1 MNHLSIDIETYCSVD
16 ISNSGAYKY
25 ARSPDFEIM
34 LFAYSVDFGEVVV
47 VDLAQGETI
56 PDEIIEALQDPTV
69 LKHAYNA
76 AFEWY
81 CLNRAGYKTPL
92 EQWRC
97 TMFRALY
104 LGYPAGLAATGITL
118 GLPEDFLKDRQGKAL
133 INYFCKPCK
142 PTKANGGRTR
152 NLPHHDPDKWAL
164 FIEYNR
170 QDVVAESA
178 IYEALDGFAI
188 PDREQR
194 LWELDCYTNAVG
206 VRMDRQLVESI
217 LDIDARN
224 TDALMQEAQGLTGLA
239 NPNSTAQL
247 SVWLA
252 RHGVDTTDLRKDT
265 VADLLEDTTL
275 PEDVRRVLEIRQ
287 QLSKTSIKKYAA
299 METCACEDDRM
310 RGLLQVYGANRTGR
324 YAGRLVQVQN
334 LSKNYIKTLDLARGW
349 ARQGDDKA
357 LSLIYGNVPDILS
370 QLVRTAFIPSD
381 GHKFVVADFS
391 AIEARVIAWLADEQW
406 VMEVFATHGKI
417 YEATASQMFGVP
429 MELIV
434 KGRPEYSLRQKGKV
448 ATLALG
454 YQGGPGALVA
464 MGALAMGL
472 PEDELP
478 DIVKRWRT
486 ANPHIVQLWYRA
498 EREALAA
505 MHDGKTHSIGHGV
518 TVAHKTSSVGGLDC
532 LVVGLPSG
540 RSLYYVDPYLKTNR
554 FGKDAIH
561 YMDLNQTT
569 HKWSENSTYG
579 GKLVE
584 NIVQAVAR
592 DCLTETLLRLNNR
605 YPGSPVVMH
614 IHDEVVMDAEPDVSV
629 DDICDLMAE
638 PIPWAPGL
646 VLKAAG
652 FESQWYMKD

>member
-1 MNHLSIDIETYCSVD
+1 MDHLSIDIETYSSVD
-16 ISNSGAYKY
+16 ISDSGAYKY

-34 LFAYSVDFGEVVV
+34 LFAYSVDFSEIVV

-56 PDEIIEALQDPTV
+56 PDEIIEALRDPTV

-81 CLNRAGYKTPL
+81 CLNRAGYKTPI

-118 GLPEDFLKDRQGKAL
+118 GLPEDLLKDRQGKAL

-206 VRMDRQLVESI
+206 VRMDRQLVDSI
-217 LDIDARN
+217 LGIDARN

-275 PEDVRRVLEIRQ
+275 PGDVRRVLEIRQ

-299 METCACEDDRM
+299 MEACACEDDRM

-349 ARQGDDKA
+349 ARQGNDKA

-370 QLVRTAFIPSD
+370 QLVRTAFIPSE

-540 RSLYYVDPYLKTNR
+540 RSLYYVDPYLKTNK

-569 HKWSENSTYG
+569 HKWTENSTYG

-592 DCLTETLLRLNNR
+592 DCLTETLLRLNAR
-605 YPGSPVVMH
+605 YPKSPVVMH